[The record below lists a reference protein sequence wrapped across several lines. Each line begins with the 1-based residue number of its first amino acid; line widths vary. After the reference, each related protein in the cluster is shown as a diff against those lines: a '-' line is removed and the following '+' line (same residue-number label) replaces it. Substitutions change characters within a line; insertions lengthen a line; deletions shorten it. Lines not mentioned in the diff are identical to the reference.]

1 MCSTCGCG
9 EPDNV
14 PAIMTPEEAKA
25 MMQDDNLHTHRH
37 THDHHTHHH
46 HEHDEHHHSHH
57 HHEHSHSKIDIE
69 QDILLQN
76 NLMAQRNRGY
86 FEAKNVFAVNL
97 VSSPGSG
104 KTTLLEKTIT
114 DMKDKHNFFVIEGDQ
129 QTMND
134 AERIEKTGAS
144 VVQVNTRAGCHLDA
158 DMVNKS
164 VKKMEITDNSF
175 VMIENVGNLVCP
187 ASFDLGESKRVIIMS
202 ITEGDDKPAKYPD
215 MFRSSDLCIINKM
228 DLKPYLE
235 FDLEKAIDFAKRVN
249 PNLEFIQLSAKTGN
263 GLDEW
268 YNWLGKHL

>member
-9 EPDNV
+9 DPDNI
-14 PAIMTPEEAKA
+14 PSIMTPEEAKA
-25 MMQDDNLHTHRH
+25 MMKDDMH
-37 THDHHTHHH
+37 HDHHNHN
-46 HEHDEHHHSHH
+46 HEHTHTNEHHHHSHDH
-57 HHEHSHSKIDIE
+57 AHSHSHTRIDIE
-69 QDILLQN
+69 QDILLEN
-76 NLMAQRNRGY
+76 NMMAQRNRGY

-144 VVQVNTRAGCHLDA
+144 VVQINTRSGCHLDS

-164 VKKMEITDNSF
+164 LKKMNITDNSF

-235 FDLEKAIDFAKRVN
+235 FDIEKAIEFAKRIN
-249 PNLEFIQLSAKTGN
+249 PQLEFIKVSAKSGE
-263 GLDEW
+263 GLDKWYEW
-268 YNWLGKHL
+268 LENNI

>member
-9 EPDNV
+9 EPDSS
-14 PAIMTPEEAKA
+14 PSIMTPEEAKL
-25 MMQDDNLHTHRH
+25 MIN
-37 THDHHTHHH
+37 
-46 HEHDEHHHSHH
+46 DEHHHSHSHTLEH
-57 HHEHSHSKIDIE
+57 HHHDDNHHHHHHHDEHDHSHSRIDIE

-86 FEAKNVFAVNL
+86 FEAKNVFSVNL

-114 DMKDKHNFFVIEGDQ
+114 ALKDKHNFFVIEGDQ

-144 VVQVNTRAGCHLDA
+144 VVQINTRAGCHLDA

-164 VKKMEITDNSF
+164 VKKMNITDNSF

-187 ASFDLGESKRVIIMS
+187 AAFDLGENKRVIIMS
-202 ITEGDDKPAKYPD
+202 ITEGEDKPAKYPD

-235 FDLEKAIDFAKRVN
+235 FDLEKAMEFAKRVN
-249 PNLEFIQLSAKTGN
+249 PKLEFIKVSAKTGS

-268 YNWLGKHL
+268 YNWLEKHL